1 LAREQRKLAAI
12 LAADVAGYSRLM
24 GRDESGTLARL
35 KEHHSERL
43 EPALGRNRGRLV
55 KLTGDGVLA
64 EFGSAVDALRAAI
77 ELQQA
82 VADANRDQPA
92 DTRIVF
98 RIGLHLGD
106 VIVDDDDL
114 YGDGVNIAAR
124 LEGQAPAGGIVVSG
138 AVHDSVAGKL
148 KAALHDLGALTLKNI
163 ERAVPAY
170 RVEWTAADWPA
181 QGSATTTAADKPA
194 IAVLPFHNMSGDAE
208 QDYFADGVTE
218 DTIAALSR
226 FRELLVLSRGA
237 TFVFRDRNPD
247 TRRIARQLRARYVL
261 SGSVRKAG
269 NRLRVTAELTDAES
283 GGQIW
288 ADRYDRDLAD
298 FFDLQD
304 ELSRT
309 VAAVVHPAIR
319 GAEIARARRKPPA
332 SLSAHD
338 LYLRALPHM
347 WASTRED
354 IPKAIDL
361 LRRSLAL
368 DAASAPA
375 LAALSFCLSL
385 GPAMG
390 AMAPSPEIVSEAMET
405 ARKAVE
411 TDANDAFAQAI
422 YATSLC
428 HIVDDY
434 EQGRLHADEAVRL
447 NPGSAFAWGSRGTAS
462 HMSGDFG
469 GAVESLER
477 AIALSPED
485 NMLAQWMSGLALAHF
500 ALGSY
505 DSGIGWARRAVQHN
519 PSFGTAHRLLAA
531 NLVAAGRLEEA
542 REVTRKR
549 DAVQRTTLR
558 EIRGMAL
565 IRHAGVMNRYI
576 EAQRAVGVPD

>member
-1 LAREQRKLAAI
+1 MGSPSFSFGPFVLDTARGVLRHGNEPLPVGQRALAILQALLEAEGRVVTKTELMERCWPDTIVEDANLTVQIASLRKLLGTQPGEAEWILTVPRVGYRMATGPAEQADAA
-12 LAADVAGYSRLM
+12 LP
-24 GRDESGTLARL
+24 AR
-35 KEHHSERL
+35 
-43 EPALGRNRGRLV
+43 PAL
-55 KLTGDGVLA
+55 
-64 EFGSAVDALRAAI
+64 
-77 ELQQA
+77 
-82 VADANRDQPA
+82 
-92 DTRIVF
+92 
-98 RIGLHLGD
+98 
-106 VIVDDDDL
+106 
-114 YGDGVNIAAR
+114 
-124 LEGQAPAGGIVVSG
+124 
-138 AVHDSVAGKL
+138 
-148 KAALHDLGALTLKNI
+148 
-163 ERAVPAY
+163 
-170 RVEWTAADWPA
+170 
-181 QGSATTTAADKPA
+181 
-194 IAVLPFHNMSGDAE
+194 AVLPFQIFGSDAE